1 MSFLKSNFKG
11 FQLRKRSKD
20 WASTFRGYCNLTS
33 TEEGLSKCPYINSN
47 YEKLLSLTLKQTL
60 NNTNFATHVLSK
72 FSYGNLVD
80 GKGSKAIFRI
90 RVTGFLNVLIPT
102 NAWNLLCS
110 CRRSSAPG
118 SALCFG
124 RQDRPARVTF
134 EVTRSTFHFKAKKQ
148 KCHKTLSWSP
158 HFASSSVSLCF
169 LISYCG
175 RQLWWWCLKNKWKI
189 FFKSNGNVFAA
200 LKWFSSSF
208 IFINSVVLSGWSSNG
223 WLILIIFI

>member
-1 MSFLKSNFKG
+1 MNFDEFLKKWQSRFTIK
-11 FQLRKRSKD
+11 KRSKD
-20 WASTFRGYCNLTS
+20 WASTFRGYCNF
-33 TEEGLSKCPYINSN
+33 TEHNRASLERSLHQHQLWKN
-47 YEKLLSLTLKQTL
+47 SLTLKQTF
-60 NNTNFATHVLSK
+60 NNTNTNFATHVLSK
-72 FSYGNLVD
+72 FSDGNLVD

-90 RVTGFLNVLIPT
+90 RVTGFLNYLIPT

-175 RQLWWWCLKNKWKI
+175 WQLWWWCLKNKWKI

-208 IFINSVVLSGWSSNG
+208 IVLLTLWC
-223 WLILIIFI
+223 WVAEAVTDD